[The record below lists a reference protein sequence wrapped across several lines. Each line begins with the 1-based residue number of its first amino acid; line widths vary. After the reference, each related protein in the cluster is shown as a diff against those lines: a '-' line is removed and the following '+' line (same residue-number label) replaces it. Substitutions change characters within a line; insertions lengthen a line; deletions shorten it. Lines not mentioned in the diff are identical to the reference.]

1 MCHGLYSK
9 VYYHWTQGSAALC
22 MGSKSLVS
30 FVSSLSLCCFWHV
43 YQLVD
48 MLGCCS
54 FLSFRFFFLFFLNS
68 TSISYNWPPLFLSF
82 CLSPLSA
89 SHPQSLLCLTLSFCL
104 SSTPFFSHSL
114 CLHLSFSPAVLT
126 FWSACPTT
134 VISCVQLLSLIFSF
148 GVFL

>member
-54 FLSFRFFFLFFLNS
+54 FLSFRFFFFNS
-68 TSISYNWPPLFLSF
+68 TNISYNWPPLFLSF